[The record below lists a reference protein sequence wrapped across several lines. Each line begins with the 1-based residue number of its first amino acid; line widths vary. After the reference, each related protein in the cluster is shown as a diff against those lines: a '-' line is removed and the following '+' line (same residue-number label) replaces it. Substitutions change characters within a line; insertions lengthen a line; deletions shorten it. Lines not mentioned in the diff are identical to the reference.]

1 MDNTGNSPF
10 RGLGGLKI
18 ALIGYGKMGKI
29 IEAIAAERGHTTAL
43 KIDIDSIANF
53 TKENLQQ
60 CDVAI
65 EFTGPHS
72 AKENIL
78 KCLDAGIPL
87 VSGSTGW
94 LQDWNEVENFCKE
107 KNGSFLYASNFS
119 VGVNIFFELN
129 KKLAQL
135 MKGQQ
140 DYTISMEEIHH
151 TQKRDAPSGTA
162 ITLAE
167 QIMQEIPSKRNWVN
181 NESDKADDLV
191 IISKREDP
199 APGTHSIKYSSVVDD
214 IEIIHT
220 AHSRQGFAL
229 GALLAAE
236 YVHNKKGLFSMK
248 DILGL

>member
-1 MDNTGNSPF
+1 M
-10 RGLGGLKI
+10 KI
-18 ALIGYGKMGKI
+18 ALIGYGKMGKT
-29 IEAIAAERGHTTAL
+29 IEGIALQRGHSAEL
-43 KIDIDSIANF
+43 KIDIDSMAGF

-78 KCLDAGIPL
+78 KCMDAGIPT

-94 LQDWNEVENFCKE
+94 VESLAEVENYCRE

-119 VGVNIFFELN
+119 VGVNIFFEVN

-135 MKGQQ
+135 MKGHE
-140 DYTISMEEIHH
+140 DYTISLEEIHH
-151 TQKRDAPSGTA
+151 TQKKDAPSGTA

-167 QIMQEIPSKRNWVN
+167 QILHEVPRKKKWVN
-181 NESDKADDLV
+181 DGSENMEDLV
-191 IISKREDP
+191 ITSKREDP
-199 APGTHSIKYSSVVDD
+199 APGTHSIKYSSVIDD

-229 GALLAAE
+229 GAVLAA
-236 YVHNKKGLFSMK
+236 
-248 DILGL
+248 